1 MSGFVIKID
10 FITEKIIV
18 YSGWPFENGAYAEII
33 DLSNSQSVSQVFAR
47 IPMLTE
53 VELSFGGKVSN
64 DYIYCGGWDGND
76 YIKECYKV
84 GENTPFLRLL
94 HPRSSGAGVIL
105 PNQTLFIT
113 GKNDFRIVWF
123 YPTLMFSNIRWQGWS
138 IWNLHQNN
146 GTCNTSSSSGIKRTY
161 ASG

>member
-10 FITEKIIV
+10 IITEKIIV

-47 IPMLTE
+47 MPMLTE

-64 DYIYCGGWDGND
+64 DYIYCGGWDGNN
-76 YIKECYKV
+76 YVKECYKI
-84 GENTPFLRLL
+84 GEKTPFLELL

-105 PNQTLFIT
+105 PNDTLFIT
-113 GKNDFRIVWF
+113 GENR
-123 YPTLMFSNIRWQGWS
+123 
-138 IWNLHQNN
+138 
-146 GTCNTSSSSGIKRTY
+146 
-161 ASG
+161 